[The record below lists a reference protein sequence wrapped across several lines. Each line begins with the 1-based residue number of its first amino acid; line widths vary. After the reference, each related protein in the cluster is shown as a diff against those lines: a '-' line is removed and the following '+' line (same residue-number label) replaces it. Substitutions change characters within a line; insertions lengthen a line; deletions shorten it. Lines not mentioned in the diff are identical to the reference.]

1 MQSPGFSAGGVG
13 RDEARQTASS
23 TDELVDLLAR
33 MWRLRAAEEVVADA
47 RRKGDIDGLL
57 HLAIGGEGIAVGVI
71 SQLVAGDRIYSAHR
85 PHGHFIAG
93 GTSEFDLF
101 AELAGREQGL
111 CRGRGGSMHLMAETA
126 VLATGIV
133 GGSLPIALGHAL
145 CVEEGAVVV
154 VFFGDGAV
162 QTGSFHETLNM
173 AALWGA
179 PVLFVCENNGW
190 AEFTTR
196 AEHTSVEQVVDY
208 ASVYRI
214 ASAKADGRD
223 VTSVQSA
230 ASELLA
236 AVRARKGPAI
246 LECSVT
252 RLRPHYE
259 GDLRAMS
266 QSHTSDDDPI
276 AVLEGQLLERGIPA
290 ADMDAIGVAAM
301 TFAEEQMALA
311 LEGAFPITTDEHALV
326 FSRPYK

>member
-1 MQSPGFSAGGVG
+1 LSV
-13 RDEARQTASS
+13 DDL
-23 TDELVDLLAR
+23 TDLFAR

-47 RRKGDIDGLL
+47 RRRGAIDGLL
-57 HLAIGGEGIAVGVI
+57 HLAIGGEGITVGVV
-71 SQLVAGDRIYSAHR
+71 SQLGANDRIYSAHR
-85 PHGHFIAG
+85 PHAHFIAS

-101 AELAGREQGL
+101 AELAGRERGL

-126 VLATGIV
+126 ILATGVV

-145 CVEEGAVVV
+145 CVEEGAAVV

-196 AEHTSVEQVVDY
+196 AEHTTVEQVVDY
-208 ASVYRI
+208 APVYGI

-223 VTSVQSA
+223 VATVQTA

-259 GDLRAMS
+259 GDLRGMS

-276 AVLEGQLLERGIPA
+276 AVLNSQLRERGVPA
-290 ADMDAIGVAAM
+290 ADLDAIGVAAM

-311 LEGAFPITTDEHALV
+311 LEGAFPIATDEQALV
-326 FSRPYK
+326 FNNPYK

>member
-1 MQSPGFSAGGVG
+1 M
-13 RDEARQTASS
+13 
-23 TDELVDLLAR
+23 
-33 MWRLRAAEEVVADA
+33 
-47 RRKGDIDGLL
+47 
-57 HLAIGGEGIAVGVI
+57 GVI

-85 PHGHFIAG
+85 PHGHFIAS

-101 AELAGREQGL
+101 AELAGRERGL

-196 AEHTSVEQVVDY
+196 AEHTSVQQVVDY
-208 ASVYRI
+208 AAVYRI

-223 VTSVQSA
+223 VTTVLSA

-236 AVRARKGPAI
+236 AVRAHEGPAI

-259 GDLRAMS
+259 GDLRAAS

-276 AVLEGQLLERGIPA
+276 AVLRRQLLERGVP
-290 ADMDAIGVAAM
+290 DAGLDEIGVAAIK
-301 TFAEEQMALA
+301 FAEEQMSLA
-311 LEGAFPITTDEHALV
+311 LEGAFPNPTDEHALV
-326 FSRPYK
+326 FRSPYK

>member
-1 MQSPGFSAGGVG
+1 MTLVG
-13 RDEARQTASS
+13 TASS
-23 TDELVDLLAR
+23 VDDLKDLLAR
-33 MWRLRAAEEVVADA
+33 MWRLRAAEEVVAEA

-71 SQLVAGDRIYSAHR
+71 SQLVTGDRVYSAHR
-85 PHGHFIAG
+85 PHGHFIAC
-93 GTSEFDLF
+93 GTSEFELF

-111 CRGRGGSMHLMAETA
+111 CRGRGGLMHLMAETA

-173 AALWGA
+173 AALWKA
-179 PVLFVCENNGW
+179 QVLFVCENNGW

-196 AEHTSVEQVVDY
+196 AEHTPVEQVVDY
-208 ASVYRI
+208 ASVYGI
-214 ASAKADGRD
+214 ASAKADGTD
-223 VTSVQSA
+223 VTTVQSA
-230 ASELLA
+230 ASKTLA

-259 GDLRAMS
+259 GDLRGKS
-266 QSHTSDDDPI
+266 QSHPSDDDPI
-276 AVLEGQLLERGIPA
+276 AVLTRQLLDKGLPA
-290 ADMDAIGVAAM
+290 ADLDAIGVAAM
-301 TFAEEQMALA
+301 TFAEEQMTLA
-311 LEGAFPITTDEHALV
+311 LEGTFPVPTDEHALV
-326 FSRPYK
+326 FTSPYR

>member
-1 MQSPGFSAGGVG
+1 M
-13 RDEARQTASS
+13 
-23 TDELVDLLAR
+23 DLFKR
-33 MWRLRAAEEVVADA
+33 MWRLRAAEEVVAA
-47 RRKGDIDGLL
+47 TRRSGDIEGLL
-57 HLAIGGEGIAVGVI
+57 HLAIGGEGITVGVV
-71 SQLVAGDRIYSAHR
+71 SQLTAGDRIYSAHR
-85 PHGHFIAG
+85 PHAHFIAA

-101 AELAGREQGL
+101 AELAGRERGL

-126 VLATGIV
+126 IMATGVV

-145 CVEEGAVVV
+145 CVDEGAVVV

-196 AEHTSVEQVVDY
+196 AEHTRVQQVVDY
-208 ASVYRI
+208 APLYGI

-223 VTSVQSA
+223 VMSVKGA
-230 ASELLA
+230 AAQLLA
-236 AVRARKGPAI
+236 AVRAGHGPAI

-259 GDLRAMS
+259 GDLRARS
-266 QSHTSDDDPI
+266 QSHTTGDDPI
-276 AVLEGQLLERGIPA
+276 AVLEAQLLEQGVA
-290 ADMDAIGVAAM
+290 AAELEAVGVAAM
-301 TFAEEQMALA
+301 RFAEEQMASA
-311 LEGAFPITTDEHALV
+311 LEAALPDATDEPVLV
-326 FSRPYK
+326 FRSPYE

>member
-1 MQSPGFSAGGVG
+1 M
-13 RDEARQTASS
+13 
-23 TDELVDLLAR
+23 DLLAR

-47 RRKGDIDGLL
+47 RRRGDIDGLL
-57 HLAIGGEGIAVGVI
+57 HLAIGGEGIAVGVV
-71 SQLVAGDRIYSAHR
+71 SQLAAADRIYSAHR
-85 PHGHFIAG
+85 PHGHFIAS
-93 GTSEFDLF
+93 GTSEFELF

-111 CRGRGGSMHLMAETA
+111 CRGRGGSMHLMAEAA

-145 CVEEGAVVV
+145 CVEHGAVVV

-196 AEHTSVEQVVDY
+196 SEHTPVDHVVDY
-208 ASVYRI
+208 AAVYRV
-214 ASAKADGRD
+214 ACAQADGRD
-223 VTSVQSA
+223 VTAVRSA

-236 AVRARKGPAI
+236 AVRAGKGPAI

-259 GDLRAMS
+259 GDLRVVAH
-266 QSHTSDDDPI
+266 SHTSDDDPI
-276 AVLEGQLLERGIPA
+276 AVLKGRLLEMGVPA
-290 ADMDAIGVAAM
+290 ANLDGIGLAAM
-301 TFAEEQMALA
+301 KFAKEQMVLA
-311 LEGAFPITTDEHALV
+311 LRGALPNTTDEHALV
-326 FSRPYK
+326 FSNPYK

>member
-1 MQSPGFSAGGVG
+1 
-13 RDEARQTASS
+13 
-23 TDELVDLLAR
+23 
-33 MWRLRAAEEVVADA
+33 
-47 RRKGDIDGLL
+47 
-57 HLAIGGEGIAVGVI
+57 
-71 SQLVAGDRIYSAHR
+71 
-85 PHGHFIAG
+85 
-93 GTSEFDLF
+93 
-101 AELAGREQGL
+101 
-111 CRGRGGSMHLMAETA
+111 MHLMADA
-126 VLATGIV
+126 AILATGIV

-145 CVEEGAVVV
+145 CIEEGAVVV

-173 AALWGA
+173 AALWNA

-196 AEHTSVEQVVDY
+196 DEHTVVEQVVDY

-223 VTSVQSA
+223 VTTVQTA

-259 GDLRAMS
+259 GDVRAMS

-276 AVLEGQLLERGIPA
+276 AVLKSQLIEKGIPA
-290 ADMDAIGVAAM
+290 DDLDQIGVAAM
-301 TFAEEQMALA
+301 NFAEEQMSLA
-311 LEGAFPITTDEHALV
+311 LQGGFPITSDERALV
-326 FSRPYK
+326 FSSPYK

>member
-1 MQSPGFSAGGVG
+1 
-13 RDEARQTASS
+13 
-23 TDELVDLLAR
+23 

-57 HLAIGGEGIAVGVI
+57 HLAIGGEGITVGVI
-71 SQLVAGDRIYSAHR
+71 SQLLAGDRIYSAHR

-93 GTSEFDLF
+93 GTSEFELF
-101 AELAGREQGL
+101 AELAGREQGI
-111 CRGRGGSMHLMAETA
+111 CRGRGGSMHLMADTA
-126 VLATGIV
+126 VLATGVV

-145 CVEEGAVVV
+145 CVEQGAVVV

-173 AALWGA
+173 AALWNA
-179 PVLFVCENNGW
+179 PLLFVCENNGW

-196 AEHTSVEQVVDY
+196 DEHTVVEQVVDY
-208 ASVYRI
+208 ASVYRM

-223 VTSVQSA
+223 VISVLGA

-236 AVRARKGPAI
+236 AVRARECPAI

-259 GDLRAMS
+259 GDLRVMS

-276 AVLEGQLLERGIPA
+276 AVLRGRLLEKGVPA
-290 ADMDAIGVAAM
+290 ADLDEIGVSAM
-301 TFAEEQMALA
+301 NFAEEQMALA
-311 LEGAFPITTDEHALV
+311 LQGTVPSTSDERALV
-326 FSRPYK
+326 FSSPYK